1 MNESIAEEER
11 KEKRKEIIISSQLG
25 VKYLGDNAINVVLLP
40 IFKEMA
46 QNLEQ
51 LASQSKNAISH
62 MQITRCQLALTV
74 GTTPNR
80 INMHTIFI
88 MIFMSVTRT
97 WKGDHG

>member
-1 MNESIAEEER
+1 MRLRLLKNR
-11 KEKRKEIIISSQLG
+11 EKNREKSIISSQLG

-74 GTTPNR
+74 GTTPTR
-80 INMHTIFI
+80 LNMHTMFI